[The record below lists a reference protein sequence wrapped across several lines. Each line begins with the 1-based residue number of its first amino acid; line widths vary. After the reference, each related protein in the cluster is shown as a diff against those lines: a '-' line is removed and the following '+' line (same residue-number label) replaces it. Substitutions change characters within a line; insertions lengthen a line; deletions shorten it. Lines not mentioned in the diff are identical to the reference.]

1 MEGEHPPGTVGLL
14 PAGEVGW
21 QGLRL
26 MQEPIKGD
34 RRKYHRI
41 GTDQVIC
48 FAKLDSGDQLALS
61 RNLSSGG
68 LRFEAVGCEI
78 ELGEFLRV
86 TFNIGDETVS
96 AVGRVAWATDTDPLS
111 MDIGLEFLEI
121 DPEVLRLLEEV
132 QEP

>member
-1 MEGEHPPGTVGLL
+1 MEGEHPPGAVGLL
-14 PAGEVGW
+14 PAGELGW